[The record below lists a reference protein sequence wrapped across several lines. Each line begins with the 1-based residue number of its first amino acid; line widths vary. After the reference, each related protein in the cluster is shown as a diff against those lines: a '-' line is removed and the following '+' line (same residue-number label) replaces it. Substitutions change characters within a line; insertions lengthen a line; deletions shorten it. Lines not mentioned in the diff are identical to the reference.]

1 MKSKFAIIKIYI
13 YILCM
18 LIMIFDAQMTIA
30 AGKEGI
36 VLCLYTVIPSLFP
49 FIFIS
54 ILINNSASYI
64 YFHVLNP
71 MGKLL
76 QIPKGN
82 ENIIISG
89 FVGGYPL
96 GAQAIK
102 SAWLSGT
109 LSKQSA
115 QRMLAFCSNA
125 GPAFIFGMSAGLFP
139 SSACAWLLW
148 GIHILAAIITS
159 YLFPET
165 KDPGHEVQPVRA
177 PNAEPHILTAVKSM
191 ASICGWIIIARIV
204 LAYSEKY
211 LLKHLPYTLTIL
223 LSGCTELSNGV
234 IALEEIPNLGL
245 RFILFSGFIGFGG
258 ICVLLQTRT
267 ATETLGLGCYFPG
280 KIMHCLIS
288 VGVTS
293 VLQYY
298 IFDKPYH
305 IPYPILTFMFLI
317 LSIFV
322 LRNYMIKK
330 KIVAFSEEVMYNDKK
345 ATEQGDRPCYFE
357 KNTPGFA
364 IIANTE
370 QNLRMD

>member
-1 MKSKFAIIKIYI
+1 MKSKFAITKIYI

-49 FIFIS
+49 FTFIS
-54 ILINNSASYI
+54 ILINRSASSI
-64 YFHVLNP
+64 RFRILQPMRKVL
-71 MGKLL
+71 K
-76 QIPKGN
+76 IPKGN
-82 ENIIISG
+82 ENILIPG
-89 FVGGYPL
+89 FIGGYPL

-102 SAWLSGT
+102 NAWDNGN
-109 LSKQSA
+109 LSKHA
-115 QRMLAFCSNA
+115 AHRMLAFCSNA

-177 PNAEPHILTAVKSM
+177 PNAEPHILTAIKSM

-204 LAYSEKY
+204 LAFSEKY
-211 LLKHLPYTLTIL
+211 LLKHLPSTLTIL

-234 IALEEIPNLGL
+234 IALEEIPDLGL
-245 RFILFSGFIGFGG
+245 RFILFSGFVGFGG

-267 ATETLGLGCYFPG
+267 ATETLSLGCYFPG

-288 VGVTS
+288 VSVAS

-322 LRNYMIKK
+322 LRNYIIKK